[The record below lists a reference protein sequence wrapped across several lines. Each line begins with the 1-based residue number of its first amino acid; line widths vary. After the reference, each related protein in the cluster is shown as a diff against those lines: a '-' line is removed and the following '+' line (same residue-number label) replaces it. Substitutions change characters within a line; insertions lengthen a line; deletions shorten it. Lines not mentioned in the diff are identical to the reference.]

1 MEAVITIVVVGTL
14 FIVWFGC
21 GYQATRALLRKGY
34 GAAPDL
40 DSFAQGAQQWDP
52 ISRGSQFGP
61 STYTLVLPCVGGPIA
76 VLIVALLPPRHR
88 R

>member
-34 GAAPDL
+34 GAAPIWTASRRAHSSGTPSHAGRSL
-40 DSFAQGAQQWDP
+40 GPAP
-52 ISRGSQFGP
+52 IRWCFH
-61 STYTLVLPCVGGPIA
+61 V
-76 VLIVALLPPRHR
+76 
-88 R
+88 